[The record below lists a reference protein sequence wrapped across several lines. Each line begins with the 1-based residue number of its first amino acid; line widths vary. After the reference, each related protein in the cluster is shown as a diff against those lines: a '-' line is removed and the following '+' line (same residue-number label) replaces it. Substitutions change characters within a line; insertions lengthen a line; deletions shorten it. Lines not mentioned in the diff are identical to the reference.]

1 MRNAQRSSSGIHDWA
16 GEWAGAR
23 LTPGNGRANPDSQ
36 RKGFRPPSRRTNKDK
51 DNLRRKY
58 KIHQSIDE
66 TLSIPE
72 SFLFMLR
79 ARRPRYEYISFTL
92 RRRSQSG
99 SAFGGMADAAR
110 DAALG
115 EDRKVFVGGIPFGVD
130 QNVVREDFMQFGD
143 IEDVYLPIDRDNGKL
158 RGFAFVTYRYSKDA
172 HAACG
177 AMHGRD
183 YHGRQIT
190 VNIAKPRGPREDG
203 KGSGPPAGSNSSQYS
218 YSRPRDYD
226 RGFDER
232 RHDGDSRQSG
242 SNVRDRDRDE
252 RDERD
257 GDRFAPRYSHGNS
270 YDGSGRYGDRDPRPA
285 RQYYD

>member
-1 MRNAQRSSSGIHDWA
+1 MRSKYCI
-16 GEWAGAR
+16 
-23 LTPGNGRANPDSQ
+23 
-36 RKGFRPPSRRTNKDK
+36 SR
-51 DNLRRKY
+51 
-58 KIHQSIDE
+58 
-66 TLSIPE
+66 
-72 SFLFMLR
+72 R
-79 ARRPRYEYISFTL
+79 ARRPRPRPPARAPRARCL
-92 RRRSQSG
+92 RFLSG
-99 SAFGGMADAAR
+99 STEQTEALFGRGILWSFIGGMAAASR
-110 DAALG
+110 DTALG

-218 YSRPRDYD
+218 YSRPRDYE

-232 RHDGDSRQSG
+232 RHDEDSRQSG
-242 SNVRDRDRDE
+242 SNVRERDRDE

-257 GDRFAPRYSHGNS
+257 GDRFVPRYTHGNS

>member
-1 MRNAQRSSSGIHDWA
+1 MVCWWVVLHIRTSSS
-16 GEWAGAR
+16 
-23 LTPGNGRANPDSQ
+23 Q
-36 RKGFRPPSRRTNKDK
+36 SRYG
-51 DNLRRKY
+51 LR
-58 KIHQSIDE
+58 
-66 TLSIPE
+66 
-72 SFLFMLR
+72 
-79 ARRPRYEYISFTL
+79 
-92 RRRSQSG
+92 
-99 SAFGGMADAAR
+99 GGMAAAAR
-110 DAALG
+110 DTALG

-218 YSRPRDYD
+218 YSRPRDYE

-232 RHDGDSRQSG
+232 RRDEDSRQSG
-242 SNVRDRDRDE
+242 SNVRERDRDE

-257 GDRFAPRYSHGNS
+257 GDRFVPRYTHGNS

>member
-1 MRNAQRSSSGIHDWA
+1 MSAAETPLQPSSLYRASCAGRSGNACNPRSANPRSSKFRAITSPNA
-16 GEWAGAR
+16 SC
-23 LTPGNGRANPDSQ
+23 GRICSYVANAALE
-36 RKGFRPPSRRTNKDK
+36 K
-51 DNLRRKY
+51 
-58 KIHQSIDE
+58 E
-66 TLSIPE
+66 
-72 SFLFMLR
+72 R
-79 ARRPRYEYISFTL
+79 AAHAMNISFTL
-92 RRRSQSG
+92 RRRSQSK
-99 SAFGGMADAAR
+99 SALGGMADAAR

>member
-1 MRNAQRSSSGIHDWA
+1 MN
-16 GEWAGAR
+16 
-23 LTPGNGRANPDSQ
+23 
-36 RKGFRPPSRRTNKDK
+36 
-51 DNLRRKY
+51 
-58 KIHQSIDE
+58 
-66 TLSIPE
+66 
-72 SFLFMLR
+72 
-79 ARRPRYEYISFTL
+79 ISFTL
-92 RRRSQSG
+92 RRRSQRG
-99 SAFGGMADAAR
+99 SAIGGMADAAR

-242 SNVRDRDRDE
+242 SNVRERDRDE

>member
-1 MRNAQRSSSGIHDWA
+1 
-16 GEWAGAR
+16 
-23 LTPGNGRANPDSQ
+23 
-36 RKGFRPPSRRTNKDK
+36 
-51 DNLRRKY
+51 
-58 KIHQSIDE
+58 
-66 TLSIPE
+66 
-72 SFLFMLR
+72 
-79 ARRPRYEYISFTL
+79 
-92 RRRSQSG
+92 
-99 SAFGGMADAAR
+99 MAAAAR
-110 DAALG
+110 DTALG

-252 RDERD
+252 RDERH